1 MTPPEHIQFIRPTK
15 LAPTPGYSHAVKVT
29 GGQTIYISG
38 QVPVDASRNVVGRG
52 DFRAQARQVFENM
65 RTALAAA
72 GADFSH
78 VVKLNIYLVD
88 RSNLAALREVRDLY
102 VNTDAPPASTAV
114 EVRGLAQE
122 DFLLEVD
129 AIASIPG

>member
-1 MTPPEHIQFIRPTK
+1 MTSPEHIQFITPTK

-29 GGQTIYISG
+29 GGETIYISG
-38 QVPVDASRNVVGRG
+38 QVPVDASRTVVGQG

-78 VVKLNIYLVD
+78 VVKLNIYLLD
-88 RSNLAALREVRDLY
+88 RSNLATLREVRDLY

-114 EVRGLAQE
+114 VVRGLAQD